1 MQSTEDPTFT
11 YYGFLAAFISCLSF
25 GTFAVPMK
33 GEAATSVDIDPLVFQ
48 SYKVF
53 WCFATS
59 FLVLL
64 AGEKVQFTPWGIVS
78 AAFWVPAGM
87 SHVCG
92 VRTAGL
98 AIAQATL
105 ASLIV
110 LVSFSWGIFFFK
122 ERVKNLAS
130 ACSAVLLI
138 VGGIWGMSHYSSPT
152 SKTGNDIVE
161 TEMVELKKQNSD
173 TTISPSNSTDS
184 DDSLLINDIEN
195 KNQIVNQ
202 KIIHGHK
209 TGFEADVIWFSKY
222 INKKYN
228 IHTTPRLIGISCSGF
243 GGVWGGT
250 QMVPLQYSSEET
262 QGLGFI
268 ISFAIGAVIWT
279 CILWFIRYMYYY
291 NKLKSATEAYYA
303 LPSFHVKTMYFAGSI
318 SGLLWSLGNICSI
331 ISVTYLGEGIGFSV
345 TQGSMLISGLWG
357 IFHFKEITQAHDIRM
372 WIVMAIITITGILLL
387 SYNHVD
393 AV

>member
-1 MQSTEDPTFT
+1 
-11 YYGFLAAFISCLSF
+11 
-25 GTFAVPMK
+25 
-33 GEAATSVDIDPLVFQ
+33 
-48 SYKVF
+48 
-53 WCFATS
+53 
-59 FLVLL
+59 
-64 AGEKVQFTPWGIVS
+64 
-78 AAFWVPAGM
+78 M

-122 ERVKNLAS
+122 ERVKSLAS

-138 VGGIWGMSHYSSPT
+138 VGGIWGMSHFSSPST
-152 SKTGNDIVE
+152 NKRGNDVAE

-173 TTISPSNSTDS
+173 TSRNPSDS
-184 DDSLLINDIEN
+184 NNENDDNPLINDVESTN
-195 KNQIVNQ
+195 NRVNR
-202 KIIHGHK
+202 KIIHKHK
-209 TGFEADVIWFSKY
+209 AGFEANVIWFSEY

-228 IHTTPRLIGISCSGF
+228 IRTTPRMIGISCSGF

-279 CILWFIRYMYYY
+279 FILWFIRYMYYCI
-291 NKLKSATEAYYA
+291 KLKSATEAYYA
-303 LPSFHVKTMYFAGSI
+303 LPSFHVKTMYISGSI

-345 TQGSMLISGLWG
+345 TQGSMLVSGLWG
-357 IFHFKEITQAHDIRM
+357 KIYHASLLCIAFLPIFIYSK
-372 WIVMAIITITGILLL
+372 
-387 SYNHVD
+387 
-393 AV
+393 